1 MMNFGSVF
9 LGFRMLFRSHAS
21 RKTTRHLVGAI
32 IGIGLSLVPLITVL
46 EVSGGMI
53 EGITRRFIEI
63 GSYHMQIRN
72 YSPYNKDE
80 ADHVLSLVA
89 AHEEVKRCFPVIFGE
104 GLVYSPGAK
113 TGVSVR
119 SLPPDYYS
127 SDEDLQTF
135 LSIDSGE
142 FRLDDQSDALLSKE
156 VAGLLD
162 VEIGD
167 RVRLLTARTMP
178 GRAPILRPTMF
189 TVRGIFSTGYYEL
202 DSLSM
207 YIPLVAGEVLFN
219 EAGSRILGVKVAD
232 PYGNIESVAKELQ
245 SALPNGWFISTWYRL
260 ERSMLESFQSTRN
273 ILIFIM
279 VLIVIVA
286 AMNISSSMIMLVMEK
301 EPEIAMMKSMG
312 VRPSSIRRAFLY
324 TGLFIGLTSVAT
336 GITFGLLVAVNI
348 NELIRGLEFFINWIT
363 GPFTNSVQ
371 LFDRSYYLEQIP
383 IRINLIDVCGTAMGT
398 LLLSAAAAYFPARRA
413 GSVKPVEILRK
424 H

>member
-1 MMNFGSVF
+1 MMHFGSVF

-21 RKTTRHLVGAI
+21 RKTTRHLIGAI
-32 IGIGLSLVPLITVL
+32 AGIGLSLVPLITVM

-72 YSPYNKDE
+72 YSPYSEVE
-80 ADHVLSLVA
+80 AEHVLSLVTS
-89 AHEEVKRCFPVIFGE
+89 HEEVKRCFPVIFGE
-104 GLVYSPGAK
+104 GLVYSPGTK

-119 SLPPDYYS
+119 SLPSDYYS
-127 SDEDLQTF
+127 SDKDLQKY
-135 LSIDSGE
+135 LSIDSGS
-142 FRLDDQSDALLSKE
+142 FRLDDRSDALLSTE
-156 VAGLLD
+156 VAELLG

-207 YIPLVAGEVLFN
+207 YIPLSTGEVLFN
-219 EAGSRILGVKVAD
+219 EAGSRILGVKVVD
-232 PYGNIESVAKELQ
+232 PYENIESVAEELQ
-245 SALPNGWFISTWYRL
+245 NALPNGWFVNTWYRL
-260 ERSMLESFQSTRN
+260 ERSMLESFQSTRSM
-273 ILIFIM
+273 LIFIM

-324 TGLFIGLTSVAT
+324 TGLFIGLTSIVA
-336 GITFGLLVAVNI
+336 GISCGLFVAVNI
-348 NELIRGLEFFINWIT
+348 NEFITGIEMFINWLT

-371 LFDRSYYLEQIP
+371 LFDRSYYLEKIP
-383 IRINLIDVCGTAMGT
+383 IRINLLDVCGTAVGT
-398 LLLSAAAAYFPARRA
+398 LILSTAAAYFPARRA